1 MNIKKMN
8 KGLDFLREKYG
19 AAKGEI
25 TLKDGHCWVGAT
37 PLIPGRMERKIV
49 ELKKMTENGTLE
61 GVSTLRFA
69 AFAPKGSDM
78 KAMLAK
84 ELDLAAYLGASDV
97 VRVMAVANGSAIN
110 VLAKLANDVNVS
122 VEIGAGLPKG
132 EAAYDRHEI
141 IAKRGVACDQTV
153 DTHTP
158 HASIRCW
165 NGNGAVE
172 YTDVDTELFGLTY
185 EEIWNVRAAF
195 ALLQKRADAI
205 GLGVE
210 LINTPVLGLHPPV
223 EKVAPAFQEVIG
235 AMEQDTGLTIR
246 QLKVDGGACAN
257 NFLMQF
263 QSDILDCHVH
273 RPQCIETTALGAA
286 YLAGLAVG
294 YWESLEDIRNN
305 WAIDRVFTP
314 AMDEEKQQ
322 KLLKGWH
329 KAVKCAMLWGEDE

>member
-1 MNIKKMN
+1 MNLKKMN

-25 TLKDGHCWVGAT
+25 TIKDGHCHVGAT
-37 PLIPGRMERKIV
+37 PLLPGRMERKII

-69 AFAPKGSDM
+69 SFAAKGTDA

-84 ELDLAAYLGASDV
+84 ELDLAALLGGSDV
-97 VRVMAVANGSAIN
+97 VRVMAVATGPAIN

-122 VEIGAGLPKG
+122 VEIGTGLPKG
-132 EAAYDRHEI
+132 ELGYDRHEI

-165 NGNGAVE
+165 DEKGAVE

-195 ALLQKRADAI
+195 ALLQGRASAKI
-205 GLGVE
+205 W
-210 LINTPVLGLHPPV
+210 
-223 EKVAPAFQEVIG
+223 K
-235 AMEQDTGLTIR
+235 
-246 QLKVDGGACAN
+246 
-257 NFLMQF
+257 
-263 QSDILDCHVH
+263 
-273 RPQCIETTALGAA
+273 AA
-286 YLAGLAVG
+286 
-294 YWESLEDIRNN
+294 
-305 WAIDRVFTP
+305 WA
-314 AMDEEKQQ
+314 
-322 KLLKGWH
+322 
-329 KAVKCAMLWGEDE
+329 KAVKAADLAFKSDAAKAAKTIALKKGPNTNEAIQTSEVR

>member
-8 KGLDFLREKYG
+8 RGLDFLREKYISPERSEPRKRSLEG
-19 AAKGEI
+19 CVAKGEI

-69 AFAPKGSDM
+69 SFAPKGSDM

-132 EAAYDRHEI
+132 EAGYDRHEI

-165 NGNGAVE
+165 DAEGSAE
-172 YTDVDTELFGLTY
+172 YTDVDTELFGLSY

-195 ALLQKRADAI
+195 ALLQKRADAKI
-205 GLGVE
+205 W
-210 LINTPVLGLHPPV
+210 
-223 EKVAPAFQEVIG
+223 K
-235 AMEQDTGLTIR
+235 
-246 QLKVDGGACAN
+246 
-257 NFLMQF
+257 
-263 QSDILDCHVH
+263 
-273 RPQCIETTALGAA
+273 AA
-286 YLAGLAVG
+286 WG
-294 YWESLEDIRNN
+294 
-305 WAIDRVFTP
+305 
-314 AMDEEKQQ
+314 
-322 KLLKGWH
+322 
-329 KAVKCAMLWGEDE
+329 KAVKAADLAFKADASKGSKTIAVKKGPDTNQSIKVSEVR